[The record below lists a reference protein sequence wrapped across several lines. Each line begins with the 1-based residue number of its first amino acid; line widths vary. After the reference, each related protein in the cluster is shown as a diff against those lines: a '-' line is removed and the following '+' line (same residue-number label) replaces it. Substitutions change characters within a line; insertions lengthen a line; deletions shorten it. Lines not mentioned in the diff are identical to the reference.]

1 METTYRRQLR
11 MVSNQLSL
19 ARILLAVPTV
29 LAMIAGQKEIAVTL
43 FFVSAATD
51 YLDGFIARRRNEVS
65 ELGKIVD
72 PLADKIY
79 VAAAV
84 VTMLLL
90 GFVPLW
96 LVLVVLARD
105 IAILL
110 GGLYIEQKTGRLL
123 TSNWTGKWT
132 VGLLSLTLLLS
143 YLEIDPTILT
153 ILSVLTTIMLAYSTI
168 LYLRTAL
175 ATLRES

>member
-1 METTYRRQLR
+1 
-11 MVSNQLSL
+11 
-19 ARILLAVPTV
+19 
-29 LAMIAGQKEIAVTL
+29 
-43 FFVSAATD
+43 
-51 YLDGFIARRRNEVS
+51 
-65 ELGKIVD
+65 
-72 PLADKIY
+72 
-79 VAAAV
+79 
-84 VTMLLL
+84 MLLL